1 MKFNFKNIAIILLGL
16 ILINTVQIYVLYI
29 MRKFGDLDFYSLGL
43 HIFIFINSILSLIST
58 VIAWKFLHQFS
69 KGKRAIFT
77 FLISFFIFSI
87 LTSLFFL
94 FERNLINGL
103 STSVN
108 MLIGNI
114 VTSFITSHLY
124 ISAYT
129 IAYLYFVHSKDLEI
143 NIERLE
149 NEKTQLNAN
158 LLKQN
163 LEPHF
168 LFNNLSV
175 LNGLIKKNPEK
186 VDDFMDSFSEV
197 YRYYLKHNQENA
209 VSISE
214 EIHFLENYME
224 LMKSRFGNAYQCK
237 IDVSDFKGYV
247 LPCSL
252 QLCVENAIKHN
263 SASENEPLLIEVF
276 RNQQEIIIKNP
287 IRRVDF
293 TKSNGIGNE
302 YLKRRYEI
310 EFGKKIE
317 IETTNKEY
325 LVKIPII

>member
-1 MKFNFKNIAIILLGL
+1 MKLNFKNIALVLLGL
-16 ILINTVQIYVLYI
+16 ILVNTVQTYVLYI

-43 HIFIFINSILSLIST
+43 HIFIFINSVLSLIST
-58 VIAWKFLHQFS
+58 VIAWKILHQFS
-69 KGKRAIFT
+69 KGKRAILT
-77 FLISFFIFSI
+77 FLVSFFIFSI
-87 LTSLFFL
+87 FTSLFFL

-129 IAYLYFVHSKDLEI
+129 IAYLYFAHSKDLEI

-149 NEKTQLNAN
+149 NEKIQLNAN

-175 LNGLIKKNPEK
+175 LSGLVKKNPEK

-209 VSISE
+209 VSIAE
-214 EIHFLENYME
+214 EISFLENYMH
-224 LMKSRFGNAYQCK
+224 LMNARFGNAYECK
-237 IDVSDFKGYV
+237 IYIDDKNGFV

-263 SASENEPLLIEVF
+263 AASENQPLMIEVF
-276 RNQQEIIIKNP
+276 RNNNEIIIKNP
-287 IRRVDF
+287 LRKVDF

-310 EFGKKIE
+310 EFGKN
-317 IETTNKEY
+317 IETQISENEH